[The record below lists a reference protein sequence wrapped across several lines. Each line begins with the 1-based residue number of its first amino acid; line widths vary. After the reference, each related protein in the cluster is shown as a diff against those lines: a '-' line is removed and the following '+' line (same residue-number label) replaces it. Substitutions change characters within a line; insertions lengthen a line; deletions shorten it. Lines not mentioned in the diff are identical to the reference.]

1 MDNISLKLP
10 CRVKITKNDLTM
22 LLRLSCQF
30 FFNVVNVNITLI
42 LIIILLYTNK
52 FVKKKKNHS
61 LYKY

>member
-52 FVKKKKNHS
+52 FVKKK
-61 LYKY
+61 